1 MTTLT
6 DKATALVNGLS
17 KAIPAGTVSLL
28 VNGQPVT
35 VKNAIATLSA
45 YLTLVGAIAPAKVAY
60 HQTVQSAN
68 AQKAQVKQLIAGLTT
83 AIRYLFGKGN
93 PQLAQFGVS
102 SGVPSKPTAATKAQA
117 VGKALATRVVR
128 HTLGP
133 KARLKAT
140 ATPPKGPAAGSNGSG
155 Q

>member
-1 MTTLT
+1 MTLT
-6 DKATALVNGLS
+6 DKAQALVNGLS
-17 KAIPAGTVSLL
+17 KGLPATTTSLL
-28 VNGQPVT
+28 VNGQAVN

-60 HQTVQSAN
+60 HQAVQGAN
-68 AQKAQVKQLIAGLTT
+68 AQEAQVKQLVTGL
-83 AIRYLFGKGN
+83 AAALRYLFGKGN

-102 SGVPSKPTAATKAQA
+102 SGVPSKPSVATKAQA
-117 VGKALATRVVR
+117 VDKALATRVER

-133 KARLKAT
+133 KQKLKVNVA
-140 ATPPKGPAAGSNGSG
+140 PPKGPATGSNGSG